1 MLKVR
6 NLVKVYPGGVAAL
19 RGIDLDVPK
28 GMYGLLGPNGAGKS
42 TFMKILAGLLEP
54 TGGEVNL
61 DDIDVVANPES
72 VHARLGYLPQDFGF
86 YPHLTGEQML
96 TYLLRLKGVSAPKGL
111 PNLVSELLERVNLT
125 FAAKRKVKG
134 YSGGM
139 RQRLGIAQAVAGDPR
154 LIIVDE
160 PTAGLDPEER
170 QRFYRLLAE
179 LADERSVLLSTHIV
193 EDVAVLCP
201 RFAVISKGRLKAETS
216 PSEAR
221 ERLEGKIF
229 EGQGSNAELRAI
241 RDRYLVTQAILVA
254 GRNRVRIYVPEGPA
268 PEGFGSVN
276 VTLEDAYMTLV
287 NAPDE
292 GVAGSRSEKSAQDST
307 DVADAQT
314 AEEHVA

>member
-1 MLKVR
+1 MLNVR
-6 NLVKVYPGGVAAL
+6 NLVKVYPGGVTAL
-19 RGIDLDVPK
+19 RGIDLNVPM

-54 TGGEVNL
+54 TGGTVNFDEV
-61 DDIDVVANPES
+61 DVVAQPEA

-96 TYLLRLKGVSAPKGL
+96 TYLLKLKGVSAPKGL
-111 PNLVSELLERVNLT
+111 PHLVAELLERVNLT

-139 RQRLGIAQAVAGDPR
+139 RQRLGIAQAVAGDPG

-179 LADERSVLLSTHIV
+179 LAAQRSVLLSTHIV

-201 RFAVISKGRLKAETS
+201 RFAVISKGRLKAETTHTKHGS
-216 PSEAR
+216 ASK
-221 ERLEGKIF
+221 ERSSKVEDPTRSFRRF
-229 EGQGSNAELRAI
+229 EINI
-241 RDRYLVTQAILVA
+241 W
-254 GRNRVRIYVPEGPA
+254 
-268 PEGFGSVN
+268 
-276 VTLEDAYMTLV
+276 
-287 NAPDE
+287 
-292 GVAGSRSEKSAQDST
+292 
-307 DVADAQT
+307 
-314 AEEHVA
+314 